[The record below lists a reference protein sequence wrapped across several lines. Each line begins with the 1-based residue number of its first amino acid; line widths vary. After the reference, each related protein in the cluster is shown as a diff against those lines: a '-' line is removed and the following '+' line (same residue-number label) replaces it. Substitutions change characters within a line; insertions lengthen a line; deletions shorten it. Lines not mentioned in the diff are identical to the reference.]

1 MGWLPSPEWSYW
13 RYCHRV
19 PDQRQK
25 APEKKKKKTRTAGV
39 QKDDSELN

>member
-25 APEKKKKKTRTAGV
+25 APEKKKKRQEQLESKRMIV
-39 QKDDSELN
+39 N